1 MADSNGRR
9 TTPERLA
16 IPALVHATSTLA
28 RVSPVRRT
36 VVGLIE
42 GWMRRDSA
50 RSRANSGLPLG
61 VCDDR
66 AVMRL
71 ALLRTIERVLSESNL
86 APAVL
91 RNAGQAVLRATM
103 QRGNQR
109 TSRGFRAR
117 HGKYPPGFLTI
128 SPGKACNLRCTGC
141 YADSGQAAEKLDWST
156 FDRIITE
163 TKTLWGKNFFV
174 LSGGEPFAYR
184 SEGKGILE
192 AAGKHDDCLFMA
204 YTNGTLID
212 GHVAQ
217 RLAQVGNLSPAIS
230 LEGWREHT
238 DARRGEG
245 VFAQAMAAMAQL
257 RKAGVPF
264 GVSLTATRHNA
275 DEIMSEEF
283 IDFLFSA
290 QGALYGWIFH
300 YMPIGRAHTLDL
312 MPTPQ
317 QRLELWR
324 RSWEII
330 REKRIFLADFWNHGT
345 AVDGCLSAGG
355 IDGGG
360 YMYIDWNGSVTPC
373 VFVPYSPVS
382 IEEVY
387 ARGGTLTDA
396 WTDPFFAGIRDW
408 QAGYKKGNGKHGNW
422 LAPCIIRDHH
432 DEFRRLLREH
442 EPDPSDSSAEEA
454 LMDPEYEQGMVA
466 YGAAYQ
472 ELSGEVWRKQY
483 LRAEEAGRSESD
495 ASIRR
500 KG

>member
-1 MADSNGRR
+1 MADTNGRR
-9 TTPERLA
+9 TTLERLA
-16 IPALVHATSTLA
+16 IPVLVRAGLTLA
-28 RVSPVRRT
+28 RTSPVRRAAT
-36 VVGLIE
+36 ALVE

-50 RSRANSGLPLG
+50 TSQVTSGLPPG

-66 AVMRL
+66 AAMRL
-71 ALLRTIERVLSESNL
+71 ALVRTVERALSDSNL

-91 RNAGQAVLRATM
+91 RRGGDAILQAILSRDEVRASDRFCD
-103 QRGNQR
+103 Q
-109 TSRGFRAR
+109 
-117 HGKYPPGFLTI
+117 HGKGPPAFLTI

-141 YADSGQAAEKLDWST
+141 YADSGQAAEKLAWST
-156 FDRIITE
+156 FDRIISE
-163 TKTLWGKNFFV
+163 TKTLWGKDFLV
-174 LSGGEPFAYR
+174 ISGGEPFAYR

-192 AAGKHDDCLFMA
+192 AAAKHKDSLFMA

-212 GHVAQ
+212 DQVAE
-217 RLAQVGNLSPAIS
+217 RLAELGNLTPAIS
-230 LEGWREHT
+230 VEGWRERT

-245 VFAQAMAAMAQL
+245 VFDQVLATMARL

-275 DEIMSEEF
+275 EEILSEEF
-283 IDFLFSA
+283 IDFLFEE

-300 YMPIGRAHTLDL
+300 YMPIGRAYTLDL
-312 MPTPQ
+312 MPTEE

-345 AVDGCLSAGG
+345 AVNGCLSAGG
-355 IDGGG
+355 FDGGG
-360 YMYIDWNGSVTPC
+360 YMHINWNGSVTPC
-373 VFVPYSPVS
+373 VFVPYSPVN
-382 IEEVY
+382 IKQVY
-387 ARGGTLTDA
+387 DRGETLTDA
-396 WTDPFFAGIRDW
+396 WADPFFAGIRDW
-408 QAGYKKGNGKHGNW
+408 QADYRKDNGRHGNW

-432 DEFRRLLREH
+432 DDFRRLLIEH
-442 EPDPSDSSAEEA
+442 EPDPSDPSATEA

-472 ELSGEVWRKQY
+472 ALSGEVWKKQY
-483 LRAEEAGRSESD
+483 LRAEETGRSESD
-495 ASIRR
+495 ARIRG